1 MLGRLIRA
9 GHGPE
14 RNGEPVP
21 SVNRHDRESEVDQ
34 FLFRETLAES
44 FVSLIGDV
52 RLRNPRNGF
61 RPGQGRPL
69 AFAEK
74 PASHATPVVYKGAAP
89 FPLRRGRLCCACRGK
104 KRSH

>member
-21 SVNRHDRESEVDQ
+21 SVNRHDRESQVDQ
-34 FLFRETLAES
+34 FLFREMLADS
-44 FVSLIGDV
+44 FVNLIGDV

-61 RPGQGRPL
+61 RPSQRRPL

-74 PASHATPVVYKGAAP
+74 RRLNAQCAADEKDTDV
-89 FPLRRGRLCCACRGK
+89 RRLRLCLTTQ
-104 KRSH
+104 